1 MKTKQKTSDIMRTNL
16 KRWFGYFKSS
26 ISKELPEDVM
36 KSNENYP
43 KISKILKYFSPIFKK
58 HWKLAVVC
66 AALPSLSMLINLPG
80 PMVTRYLVDNVILA
94 KNMSLLLPVL
104 ILLGSLKLLPMILKY
119 VLRFLNLRFE
129 RGLTIDLT
137 KMILDKLTALP
148 KSFFD
153 KNKTGYIMS
162 RTMANV
168 STIKWFFGDVY
179 SSSFNT
185 IVSFVAGLSFLFY
198 LEWRLTLVLLAAMPF
213 SFLGA
218 RFVIRKNYIL
228 GHHSSEINSRADAVK
243 HEIYNSMPLVK
254 AFSTEKQAIEKLI
267 DLIRLNFTVSNEM
280 MAFGIIEGII
290 RGVIPLA
297 VRFTVFLFGIY
308 WIIKGQ
314 WELGSLYAFQSYMT
328 KVSSFPD
335 SIINSIKGFQNKR
348 VALERMSVL
357 FEAIPEDN
365 IDDGIKVSG
374 LKGDIEFR
382 DVSFY
387 YQKEK
392 YVLKNMSFKVNAGE
406 HWAIIGAS
414 GIGKS
419 TLISQIMRFYKP
431 QNGTI
436 LYDGKNASEYN
447 IRSLRRRIGYVAQKT
462 DLMSGTIIENIKYG
476 NQEAGMHDVI
486 EAAKAANIHDF
497 IEALPERYESLLGEH
512 GVNLSEGQKQRMS
525 IARALVRNPDILIFD
540 EPTSALDNVTMSSVY
555 SAIPE
560 FLKNRTTFTIAH
572 RLRSIQAADKILFM
586 AEENRYFVG
595 SHDILM
601 KGNELYRNFFLSPH
615 KDTPAAID
623 QDSHPDPMPLKTS
636 FGSFS

>member
-1 MKTKQKTSDIMRTNL
+1 MRDHL
-16 KRWFGYFKSS
+16 KRWLGYFKSS

-36 KSNENYP
+36 KRHEEYP
-43 KISKILKYFSPIFKK
+43 KIGKILKYFSPIFKK
-58 HWKLAVVC
+58 YWKLAVLC

-104 ILLGSLKLLPMILKY
+104 IVLGSLKLLPMILTY
-119 VLRFLNLRFE
+119 VMRFLNLRFE
-129 RGLTIDLT
+129 RSLTIDLT
-137 KMILDKLTALP
+137 EMVLEKLTALP

-168 STIKWFFGDVY
+168 QTVKWFFGDIY

-198 LEWRLTLVLLAAMPF
+198 LEWRLTVVLLAAMPF
-213 SFLGA
+213 SFLGT
-218 RFVIRKNYIL
+218 RFIIRKNYIL
-228 GHHSSEINSRADAVK
+228 SHHNSEINSKTAAIK

-254 AFSTEKQAIEKLI
+254 AFSTEKQAVAKLI
-267 DLIRLNFTVSNEM
+267 DLIRLNFTISNEM
-280 MAFGIIEGII
+280 LAFGIIEGII
-290 RGVIPLA
+290 RGFIPLA
-297 VRFTVFLFGIY
+297 VRFIVFLFGVY

-335 SIINSIKGFQNKR
+335 AIINSIKDFQNKR
-348 VALERMSVL
+348 VTLERMSVL

-365 IDDGIKVSG
+365 IDEGIKVSN

-387 YQKEK
+387 YQKES
-392 YVLKNMSFKVNAGE
+392 YILKNMSFKVRAGE
-406 HWAIIGAS
+406 HWAVIGAS

-419 TLISQIMRFYKP
+419 TLISQIVRFYKP

-436 LYDGKNASEYN
+436 LYDGKDASEYN

-462 DLMSGTIIENIKYG
+462 DLMSGTILENIKYG
-476 NQEAGMHDVI
+476 NQEASIEDVI

-497 IEALPERYESLLGEH
+497 IEGLPEGYESFVGEH
-512 GVNLSEGQKQRMS
+512 GVNLSEGQKQRIS

-540 EPTSALDNVTMSSVY
+540 EPTSALDNVTESSIY
-555 SAIPE
+555 DAIPE
-560 FLKNRTTFTIAH
+560 YLKNRTTFTIAH
-572 RLRSIQAADKILFM
+572 RLSTIQAADKILLL
-586 AEENRYFVG
+586 ADENRYY
-595 SHDILM
+595 M
-601 KGNELYRNFFLSPH
+601 GNHEMLIKDNKLYRNFFL
-615 KDTPAAID
+615 TI
-623 QDSHPDPMPLKTS
+623 
-636 FGSFS
+636 

>member
-1 MKTKQKTSDIMRTNL
+1 MRAHL

-36 KSNENYP
+36 KNNENYP
-43 KISKILKYFSPIFKK
+43 KIRKILKYFSPIFRK
-58 HWKLAVVC
+58 HWKLAVLC
-66 AALPSLSMLINLPG
+66 AALPSLSVLINLPG

-104 ILLGSLKLLPMILKY
+104 ILLGSLKLLPMILQY
-119 VLRFLNLRFE
+119 VLRFFNLRFE
-129 RGLTIDLT
+129 RSLTIDLT
-137 KMILDKLTALP
+137 KMVLEKLTALP

-153 KNKTGYIMS
+153 RNKTGYIMP

-168 STIKWFFGDVY
+168 QTVKWFFGDVY

-185 IVSFVAGLSFLFY
+185 VVSFVAGLSFLFY
-198 LEWRLTLVLLAAMPF
+198 LEWRLTVVLLAAMPF
-213 SFLGA
+213 SFLGT
-218 RFVIRKNYIL
+218 RFIIRKNYIL
-228 GHHSSEINSRADAVK
+228 SHHNSEINSRAAAVE
-243 HEIYNSMPLVK
+243 HEIYNSMSLVK
-254 AFSTEKQAIEKLI
+254 AFSTEKQAVAKLI
-267 DLIRLNFTVSNEM
+267 DLIRLNFTISNEM

-290 RGVIPLA
+290 RGFIPLA
-297 VRFTVFLFGIY
+297 VRFLVFIFGVY

-335 SIINSIKGFQNKR
+335 AIINSIKEFQNRK
-348 VALERMSVL
+348 VVLERMSVL

-365 IDDGIKVSG
+365 IDDGIQIAR

-382 DVSFY
+382 DVSFF
-387 YQKEK
+387 YQKEN
-392 YVLKNMSFKVNAGE
+392 YILKNISFKVRAGE
-406 HWAIIGAS
+406 HWAVIGTS

-436 LYDGKNASEYN
+436 LYDGKDASEYN

-462 DLMSGTIIENIKYG
+462 DLMSGTILKNIRYG
-476 NQEAGMHDVI
+476 NQEADIEDVI
-486 EAAKAANIHDF
+486 GAARAANIHDF
-497 IEALPERYESLLGEH
+497 IEGLPEKYESLVGEH
-512 GVNLSEGQKQRMS
+512 GVNLSEGQKQRIS

-540 EPTSALDNVTMSSVY
+540 EPTSALDNVTESSIY

-560 FLKNRTTFTIAH
+560 YLKNRTTFTIAH
-572 RLRSIQAADKILFM
+572 RLSTIEAADKILLL
-586 AEENRYFVG
+586 ADDNDYF
-595 SHDILM
+595 I
-601 KGNELYRNFFLSPH
+601 GNHEMLIKDNKLYRNFFL
-615 KDTPAAID
+615 TI
-623 QDSHPDPMPLKTS
+623 
-636 FGSFS
+636 

>member
-1 MKTKQKTSDIMRTNL
+1 MRDHL
-16 KRWFGYFKSS
+16 KRWLGYFKSS

-36 KSNENYP
+36 KRHEEYP
-43 KISKILKYFSPIFKK
+43 KIGKILKYFSPIFKK
-58 HWKLAVVC
+58 YWKLAVLC

-104 ILLGSLKLLPMILKY
+104 IVLGSLKLLPMILTY
-119 VLRFLNLRFE
+119 VMRFFNLKFE
-129 RGLTIDLT
+129 RSLTIDLT
-137 KMILDKLTALP
+137 KMVLEKLTALP

-168 STIKWFFGDVY
+168 QTVKWFFGDVY

-185 IVSFVAGLSFLFY
+185 VVSFVAGLSFLFY
-198 LEWRLTLVLLAAMPF
+198 LEWRLTVVLLAAMPF
-213 SFLGA
+213 SFLGT
-218 RFVIRKNYIL
+218 RFIIRKNYIL
-228 GHHSSEINSRADAVK
+228 SHHNSEINSRAAAVE
-243 HEIYNSMPLVK
+243 HEIYNSMSLVK
-254 AFSTEKQAIEKLI
+254 AFSTEKQAVAKLI
-267 DLIRLNFTVSNEM
+267 DLIRLNFTISNEM

-290 RGVIPLA
+290 RGFIPLA
-297 VRFTVFLFGIY
+297 VRFLVFVFGVY

-335 SIINSIKGFQNKR
+335 AIINSIKEFQNRK
-348 VALERMSVL
+348 VTLERMSVL

-365 IDDGIKVSG
+365 IDHGIEIAC
-374 LKGDIEFR
+374 LKGDVEFC

-387 YQKEK
+387 YEKEN
-392 YVLKNMSFKVNAGE
+392 YILKNMSFKVRAGE
-406 HWAIIGAS
+406 HWAVIGAS

-436 LYDGKNASEYN
+436 LYDGKDASEYN

-462 DLMSGTIIENIKYG
+462 DLMSGTILKNIRYG
-476 NQEAGMHDVI
+476 NQEANIEDVI
-486 EAAKAANIHDF
+486 GAARAANIHDF
-497 IEALPERYESLLGEH
+497 IEGLPEKYESLVGEH
-512 GVNLSEGQKQRMS
+512 GVNLSEGQKQRIS

-540 EPTSALDNVTMSSVY
+540 EPTSALDNVTENSIY
-555 SAIPE
+555 SAIPGY
-560 FLKNRTTFTIAH
+560 LKNRTTFTIAH
-572 RLRSIQAADKILFM
+572 RLSTIEAADKILLL
-586 AEENRYFVG
+586 ADDNNYF
-595 SHDILM
+595 I
-601 KGNELYRNFFLSPH
+601 GNHEMLIKDNKLYRNFFL
-615 KDTPAAID
+615 TR
-623 QDSHPDPMPLKTS
+623 
-636 FGSFS
+636 

>member
-1 MKTKQKTSDIMRTNL
+1 MRAHL

-36 KSNENYP
+36 KNNENYP
-43 KISKILKYFSPIFKK
+43 KIRKILKYFSPIFKK
-58 HWKLAVVC
+58 HWKLAVLC
-66 AALPSLSMLINLPG
+66 AALPSLSVLINLPG

-104 ILLGSLKLLPMILKY
+104 IVLGSLKLLPMILQY

-129 RGLTIDLT
+129 RSLTIDVT
-137 KMILDKLTALP
+137 KMVLEKLTALP

-153 KNKTGYIMS
+153 RNMTGYIMS

-185 IVSFVAGLSFLFY
+185 VVSFVAGLSFLFY
-198 LEWRLTLVLLAAMPF
+198 LEWRLTVVLLAAMPF

-218 RFVIRKNYIL
+218 RFIIRKNYIL
-228 GHHSSEINSRADAVK
+228 SHHNREINSRAAAVE
-243 HEIYNSMPLVK
+243 HEIYNSMSLVK
-254 AFSTEKQAIEKLI
+254 AFSTEKQAVAKLI
-267 DLIRLNFTVSNEM
+267 DLIRLNFTITNEM

-290 RGVIPLA
+290 RGFIPLA
-297 VRFTVFLFGIY
+297 VRFLVFIFGVY

-335 SIINSIKGFQNKR
+335 AIINSIKEFQNRK
-348 VALERMSVL
+348 VTLERMSVL

-365 IDDGIKVSG
+365 IDDGIQIAR

-382 DVSFY
+382 DVSFF
-387 YQKEK
+387 YQKEN
-392 YVLKNMSFKVNAGE
+392 YILKNISFKVRAGE
-406 HWAIIGAS
+406 HWAVIGTS

-436 LYDGKNASEYN
+436 LYDGKDASEYN

-462 DLMSGTIIENIKYG
+462 DLMSGTILENIRYG
-476 NQEAGMHDVI
+476 NQEAGIEDVI
-486 EAAKAANIHDF
+486 GAARAANIHDF
-497 IEALPERYESLLGEH
+497 IERLPEKYESLVGEH
-512 GVNLSEGQKQRMS
+512 GVNLSEGQKQRIS

-540 EPTSALDNVTMSSVY
+540 EPTSALDNVTESSIY
-555 SAIPE
+555 DAIPE
-560 FLKNRTTFTIAH
+560 YLKNRTTFTIAH
-572 RLRSIQAADKILFM
+572 RLSTIEAADKILLL
-586 AEENRYFVG
+586 ADDNNYF
-595 SHDILM
+595 I
-601 KGNELYRNFFLSPH
+601 GNHEMLIKDNKLYRNFFL
-615 KDTPAAID
+615 TR
-623 QDSHPDPMPLKTS
+623 
-636 FGSFS
+636 

>member
-1 MKTKQKTSDIMRTNL
+1 METKEKTSAVMRAHL

-36 KSNENYP
+36 KNNENYP
-43 KISKILKYFSPIFKK
+43 KIRKILKYFSPIFKK
-58 HWKLAVVC
+58 HWKLAILC
-66 AALPSLSMLINLPG
+66 AALPSLSVLINLPG

-104 ILLGSLKLLPMILKY
+104 IVLGSLKLLPLILTY

-129 RGLTIDLT
+129 RSLTIDVT
-137 KMILDKLTALP
+137 KMVLEKLTALP

-153 KNKTGYIMS
+153 RNKTGYIMS

-185 IVSFVAGLSFLFY
+185 VVSFVAGLSFLFY
-198 LEWRLTLVLLAAMPF
+198 LEWRLTVLLLAAMPF

-218 RFVIRKNYIL
+218 RFIIRKNYIL
-228 GHHSSEINSRADAVK
+228 AHHNSEINSRAAAVE
-243 HEIYNSMPLVK
+243 HEIYNSMSLVK
-254 AFSTEKQAIEKLI
+254 AFSTEKQAVAKLI
-267 DLIRLNFTVSNEM
+267 DLIRLNFTITNEM
-280 MAFGIIEGII
+280 MAFGVIEGII
-290 RGVIPLA
+290 RGFIPLA
-297 VRFTVFLFGIY
+297 VRFLVFVFGVY

-335 SIINSIKGFQNKR
+335 AIINSIKEFQNRK
-348 VALERMSVL
+348 VTLERMSVL

-365 IDDGIKVSG
+365 IDHGIEIAC
-374 LKGDIEFR
+374 LKGDVEFC

-387 YQKEK
+387 YEKEN
-392 YVLKNMSFKVNAGE
+392 YILKNMSFKVRAGE
-406 HWAIIGAS
+406 HWAVIGAS

-436 LYDGKNASEYN
+436 LYDGRDASEYN
-447 IRSLRRRIGYVAQKT
+447 VRSLRRRIGYVSQKT

-476 NQEAGMHDVI
+476 NREAGIEDVI
-486 EAAKAANIHDF
+486 GAARAANIHDF
-497 IEALPERYESLLGEH
+497 IEGLPEKYESLVGEH

-540 EPTSALDNVTMSSVY
+540 EPTSALDNVTESSIY
-555 SAIPE
+555 DAIPE
-560 FLKNRTTFTIAH
+560 YLKNRTTFTIAH
-572 RLRSIQAADKILFM
+572 RLSTIQAADKILLL
-586 AEENRYFVG
+586 ADENRYY
-595 SHDILM
+595 M
-601 KGNELYRNFFLSPH
+601 GNHEMLIKDNKLYRNFFL
-615 KDTPAAID
+615 TI
-623 QDSHPDPMPLKTS
+623 
-636 FGSFS
+636 

>member
-1 MKTKQKTSDIMRTNL
+1 LDFIINGIKEKGCKYPEDHVNPVKNNPMKPRDVMRDHL

-26 ISKELPEDVM
+26 VSKELPEDAM
-36 KSNENYP
+36 KNHENYP
-43 KISKILKYFSPIFKK
+43 KIGKILKYFSPIFKS
-58 HWKLAVVC
+58 HWKLAVLC
-66 AALPSLSMLINLPG
+66 AALPSLSMLINLPA

-119 VLRFLNLRFE
+119 VMQFFNLRFE
-129 RGLTIDLT
+129 RSLTIDLT
-137 KMILDKLTALP
+137 KMVLGKLTALP

-153 KNKTGYIMS
+153 RNKTGYIMS

-185 IVSFVAGLSFLFY
+185 IISFVAGLSFLFY
-198 LEWRLTLVLLAAMPF
+198 LEWRLTVLLLAAMPF

-218 RFVIRKNYIL
+218 RFIIKKNYIL
-228 GHHSSEINSRADAVK
+228 THHSSEINSRTAAVK

-254 AFSTEKQAIEKLI
+254 AFSTEKQAVSKLI
-267 DLIRLNFTVSNEM
+267 ELIRLNFTISNEM
-280 MAFGIIEGII
+280 MAFGIIEGLI
-290 RGVIPLA
+290 RGFIPLA
-297 VRFTVFLFGIY
+297 VRFIVFVFGVY

-335 SIINSIKGFQNKR
+335 AIINSVKEFQNKK
-348 VALERMSVL
+348 VTLERMSVL

-365 IDDGIKVSG
+365 IDEGIQISS

-387 YQKEK
+387 YQKEN
-392 YVLKNMSFKVNAGE
+392 YILKDMSFKAHAGE
-406 HWAIIGAS
+406 HWAVIGAS

-436 LYDGKNASEYN
+436 LYDGKDASEYN
-447 IRSLRRRIGYVAQKT
+447 VRSLRRRIGYVAQKT

-476 NQEAGMHDVI
+476 NQKAGIEDVI
-486 EAAKAANIHDF
+486 EAAKTANIHDF
-497 IEALPERYESLLGEH
+497 IMGLPEGYEALLGEH
-512 GVNLSEGQKQRMS
+512 GVNLSEGQKQRIS

-540 EPTSALDNVTMSSVY
+540 EPTSALDNVTESSIY

-560 FLKNRTTFTIAH
+560 YLKNRTTFTIAH
-572 RLRSIQAADKILFM
+572 RLSTIKAADKILLLS
-586 AEENRYFVG
+586 EDNCYFIG
-595 SHDILM
+595 KHEMLM
-601 KGNELYRNFFLSPH
+601 KDNKLYRNFFL
-615 KDTPAAID
+615 TI
-623 QDSHPDPMPLKTS
+623 
-636 FGSFS
+636 

>member
-1 MKTKQKTSDIMRTNL
+1 MRDQL
-16 KRWFGYFKSS
+16 KRWLGYFKSS

-36 KSNENYP
+36 KNHEDYP
-43 KISKILKYFSPIFKK
+43 KVGKILKYFSPIFKK
-58 HWKLAVVC
+58 HWKLAALC
-66 AALPSLSMLINLPG
+66 AALPSLSMLINLPS

-119 VLRFLNLRFE
+119 VLRFLNLKFE
-129 RGLTIDLT
+129 RSLTIDLT
-137 KMILDKLTALP
+137 EMVLEKLTALP

-153 KNKTGYIMS
+153 KNRTGYIMS

-168 STIKWFFGDVY
+168 PTIKWFFGDIY

-198 LEWRLTLVLLAAMPF
+198 LEWRLTVLVLVAMPF
-213 SFLGA
+213 SFIGT
-218 RFVIRKNYIL
+218 RFIVRKNYIL
-228 GHHSSEINSRADAVK
+228 SHHSSEINSRAAAIK

-254 AFSTEKQAIEKLI
+254 AFSTEKQAVAKLI
-267 DLIRLNFTVSNEM
+267 NLIRLNFTISNEM

-290 RGVIPLA
+290 RGFIPLA
-297 VRFTVFLFGIY
+297 VRFLVFLFGVY

-335 SIINSIKGFQNKR
+335 AIINSIKEFQNRK
-348 VALERMSVL
+348 VVLERMSVL

-365 IDDGIKVSG
+365 IDQGIKVSS

-387 YQKEK
+387 YQKEN
-392 YVLKNMSFKVNAGE
+392 YILKNMSFKVRAGE
-406 HWAIIGAS
+406 HWAVIGAS

-419 TLISQIMRFYKP
+419 TLISQVMRFYKP

-436 LYDGKNASEYN
+436 LYDGKDASEYN
-447 IRSLRRRIGYVAQKT
+447 VRSLRRRIGYVAQET
-462 DLMSGTIIENIKYG
+462 DLMSGSIIENIKYG
-476 NQEAGMHDVI
+476 NQDAGMENVI
-486 EAAKAANIHDF
+486 GAARAANIHDF
-497 IEALPERYESLLGEH
+497 IEALPGKYESLVGEH
-512 GVNLSEGQKQRMS
+512 GVNLSEGQKQRIS

-540 EPTSALDNVTMSSVY
+540 EPTSALDNVTECSIY
-555 SAIPE
+555 NAIPE
-560 FLKNRTTFTIAH
+560 YLQNRTTFTIAH
-572 RLRSIQAADKILFM
+572 RLSTIQAADKILLL
-586 AEENRYFVG
+586 ADDNNYF
-595 SHDILM
+595 I
-601 KGNELYRNFFLSPH
+601 GNHEMLIKDNKLYRNFFL
-615 KDTPAAID
+615 TI
-623 QDSHPDPMPLKTS
+623 
-636 FGSFS
+636 

>member
-1 MKTKQKTSDIMRTNL
+1 MKDHL

-36 KSNENYP
+36 KRHEEYP
-43 KISKILKYFSPIFKK
+43 KIGKILKYFSPIFKK
-58 HWKLAVVC
+58 HWKLAVLC
-66 AALPSLSMLINLPG
+66 AALPSLSMLINLPA

-104 ILLGSLKLLPMILKY
+104 IVLGSLKLLPLILTY
-119 VLRFLNLRFE
+119 VMKFFNLRFE
-129 RGLTIDLT
+129 RSLTIDLT
-137 KMILDKLTALP
+137 KMILEKLTALP

-168 STIKWFFGDVY
+168 QTVKWFFGDVY

-198 LEWRLTLVLLAAMPF
+198 LEWRLTVVLLAAMPF
-213 SFLGA
+213 SFLGT
-218 RFVIRKNYIL
+218 RFIIKKNYIL
-228 GHHSSEINSRADAVK
+228 SHHNSEIFSRTTAIK

-254 AFSTEKQAIEKLI
+254 AFSTEKRAVEKLI
-267 DLIRLNFTVSNEM
+267 DVIRLNFTITNEM
-280 MAFGIIEGII
+280 MAFGVIEGVI

-297 VRFTVFLFGIY
+297 VRFIVFLFGVY

-335 SIINSIKGFQNKR
+335 AIINSIKEFQNRR
-348 VALERMSVL
+348 VTLERMSVL

-365 IDDGIKVSG
+365 INEGIKAAS
-374 LKGDIEFR
+374 LKGEIQFR

-387 YQKEK
+387 YQKEN
-392 YVLKNMSFKVNAGE
+392 YILKNMSFKVRAGE

-419 TLISQIMRFYKP
+419 TLISQILRFYKP

-436 LYDGKNASEYN
+436 LYDGKDASEYN

-476 NQEAGMHDVI
+476 NHEARIEDVI
-486 EAAKAANIHDF
+486 EAARAANIHDF
-497 IEALPERYESLLGEH
+497 IKGLPEGYESFVGEH
-512 GVNLSEGQKQRMS
+512 GVNLSEGQKQRIS

-540 EPTSALDNVTMSSVY
+540 EPTSALDNVTENSIY
-555 SAIPE
+555 DAIPE
-560 FLKNRTTFTIAH
+560 YLKNRTTFTIAH
-572 RLRSIQAADKILFM
+572 RLSTIQAADKILLL
-586 AEENRYFVG
+586 ADENRYYT
-595 SHDILM
+595 
-601 KGNELYRNFFLSPH
+601 GNHEMLIKDNKLYRNFFL
-615 KDTPAAID
+615 T
-623 QDSHPDPMPLKTS
+623 M
-636 FGSFS
+636 